1 MLPLPSSAGHTILA
15 WVTGAVV
22 LVGAG
27 ALVGA
32 YIGWR
37 PSGEALALQI
47 RSERA
52 AHTQAASDWD
62 AQLQAAVRR
71 AEQAQGELGVER
83 AARIELE
90 RTLQKAENDL
100 GQMRDKLAFYEQL
113 LPPGPQGS
121 IDVRAFD
128 VQRQPGALSF
138 RVLLMRSGKPG
149 ERFSGSLQ
157 FVATGQLDGQTETL
171 ELKLLQAQGKAGG
184 SETARAGESPVSA
197 ADQSPTVLKLDF
209 DQFQRSQGLLALP
222 LGFVPQSVM
231 VRVVEGDIILATRR
245 VDL

>member
-1 MLPLPSSAGHTILA
+1 MPLSAGRTILA
-15 WVTGAVV
+15 WVAGAVV

-32 YIGWR
+32 YIAGR
-37 PSGEALALQI
+37 PGGEELVLQI

-52 AHTQAASDWD
+52 AHAQAVSDWD
-62 AQLQAAVRR
+62 AQLQASVRH
-71 AEQAQGELGVER
+71 AEQVQGELAVER

-90 RTLQKAENDL
+90 RTLQKAEQDL

-149 ERFSGSLQ
+149 ERFNGSLQ
-157 FVATGQLDGQTETL
+157 FVATGQRLGHPETL
-171 ELKLLQAQGKAGG
+171 VLKPLQAQAKA
-184 SETARAGESPVSA
+184 AGPAGASA
-197 ADQSPTVLKLDF
+197 AESALPVDQAPDVLKLEF

-222 LGFVPQSVM
+222 DDFSPQALT

>member
-1 MLPLPSSAGHTILA
+1 MPHSAVRTILA
-15 WVTGAVV
+15 WVTGAVL

-27 ALVGA
+27 AFVGV
-32 YIGWR
+32 YIAGR

-52 AHTQAASDWD
+52 AHAQAVADWD

-71 AEQAQGELGVER
+71 AEQVQGELGVER
-83 AARIELE
+83 AAHIELE
-90 RTLQKAENDL
+90 RTLQKAEQDL

-128 VQRQPGALSF
+128 IQKQPDALSF

-157 FVATGQLDGQTETL
+157 FIATGQLDGQTETL
-171 ELKLLQAQGKAGG
+171 ELKLLQTQGKA
-184 SETARAGESPVSA
+184 AGPVAASA
-197 ADQSPTVLKLDF
+197 GDGASSVDQAPDVLKLEF

-222 LGFVPQSVM
+222 LGFIPQSVM

>member
-1 MLPLPSSAGHTILA
+1 MSSSAGHTILA
-15 WVTGAVV
+15 WTTGAVM

-32 YIGWR
+32 YIAGR

-47 RSERA
+47 RTERA
-52 AHTQAASDWD
+52 AHAQAAADWD

-71 AEQAQGELGVER
+71 TEHVQSELDVER
-83 AARIELE
+83 GVHVELE
-90 RTLQKAENDL
+90 RTLQKAEQDL

-128 VQRQPGALSF
+128 IQKQPDALSF

-157 FVATGQLDGQTETL
+157 FIATGQLDGQTETL
-171 ELKLLQAQGKAGG
+171 ELKLLQAQGRGG
-184 SETARAGESPVSA
+184 SSETAHAGESPTSA
-197 ADQSPTVLKLDF
+197 AEQSPVVLKLNF

-222 LGFVPQSVM
+222 LGFVPQSVT

>member
-1 MLPLPSSAGHTILA
+1 MSHVAHSAGRTILA
-15 WVTGAVV
+15 WVTGAVL

-32 YIGWR
+32 YIAGR
-37 PSGEALALQI
+37 PGDEALALQI

-52 AHTQAASDWD
+52 AHAQAVSDWD
-62 AQLQAAVRR
+62 AQLQTSVRR
-71 AEQAQGELGVER
+71 AEQVQGELAVER

-90 RTLQKAENDL
+90 RTLQKAEQDL

-128 VQRQPGALSF
+128 VNRQPGALSY

-157 FVATGQLDGQTETL
+157 FVATGLRNGQPETL
-171 ELKLLQAQGKAGG
+171 VLKPLQAQVKGGG
-184 SETARAGESPVSA
+184 SVATPVAESASSV
-197 ADQSPTVLKLDF
+197 DQAPDVLKLEF
-209 DQFQRSQGLLALP
+209 DQFQRSQGVLALP
-222 LGFVPQSVM
+222 NDFTPEALT
-231 VRVVEGDIILATRR
+231 VRVIEGDIILATRR

>member
-1 MLPLPSSAGHTILA
+1 MPHSAGRTILA
-15 WVTGAVV
+15 WVTGAVL

-32 YIGWR
+32 YIAWR

-47 RSERA
+47 RTERA
-52 AHTQAASDWD
+52 AHAQAVSDWD
-62 AQLQAAVRR
+62 AQLQTAVRR
-71 AEQAQGELGVER
+71 AEQVRGELGVER

-90 RTLQKAENDL
+90 RTLQKAEQDL

-128 VQRQPGALSF
+128 VQTQPGALSF

-157 FVATGQLDGQTETL
+157 FVATGLRDGQPETL
-171 ELKLLQAQGKAGG
+171 VLKPLQAQVRGGG
-184 SETARAGESPVSA
+184 SAAAPVGESASSV
-197 ADQSPTVLKLDF
+197 DQAPDVLKLEF

-222 LGFVPQSVM
+222 EGFAPQTLT

>member
-1 MLPLPSSAGHTILA
+1 MSYSPRRTILA

-27 ALVGA
+27 AFVGA
-32 YIGWR
+32 YIAGR

-52 AHTQAASDWD
+52 AHAQAVSDWE

-71 AEQAQGELGVER
+71 AEQLQGELGVER

-90 RTLQKAENDL
+90 RTLQKAEQDL

-157 FVATGQLDGQTETL
+157 FVATGQHNGQPETL
-171 ELKLLQAQGKAGG
+171 VLKPLQAQGKAGG
-184 SETARAGESPVSA
+184 PAGASAGEAAVT
-197 ADQSPTVLKLDF
+197 ADQAPDVLKLEF

-222 LGFVPQSVM
+222 DGFSPQALT

>member
-1 MLPLPSSAGHTILA
+1 MPSSTGRSILA
-15 WVTGAVV
+15 WVIGALV
-22 LVGAG
+22 LVSAG

-32 YIGWR
+32 YIAGR
-37 PSGEALALQI
+37 PGSEALALQI
-47 RSERA
+47 KTERV
-52 AHTQAASDWD
+52 AHTQAAADWET
-62 AQLQAAVRR
+62 QLQAAARR
-71 AEQAQGELGVER
+71 ADQLQGELAIER

-90 RTLQKAENDL
+90 RTVQNTERDL

-128 VQRQPGALSF
+128 VQRQEDALSF

-157 FVATGQLDGQTETL
+157 FVATGLRDGKSETVV
-171 ELKLLQAQGKAGG
+171 LKPLQAQVKSSGPGALSASQGTTPVPD
-184 SETARAGESPVSA
+184 TAP
-197 ADQSPTVLKLDF
+197 DVLKLEF
-209 DQFQRSQGLLALP
+209 DQFQRNQGLLALP
-222 LGFVPQSVM
+222 EGFTPQTVT
-231 VRVVEGDIILATRR
+231 VRVVEGDIILASRR